1 MWCISEINQEFRERM
16 YDVLDLYEEP
26 YDPQNPVIGL
36 DEKPKQLLEDK
47 RKAIPM
53 TLGHI
58 EKYDNEY
65 IRRGKTN
72 IFMAIEFK
80 AGKRTTRVTSRRT
93 KKDFA
98 KFVKHL
104 VDKVYPDA
112 ERLHLV
118 LDNLNTHNESSFYE
132 MYDKEEAER
141 ILDKIKFHYTPK
153 HASWLNVAEVEIG
166 VMDAEC
172 TKRRIPDK
180 DLLRQEVMAW
190 ERKRNKQK
198 KKIDW
203 KFTKRKADE
212 KLSKYYV

>member
-1 MWCISEINQEFRERM
+1 M
-16 YDVLDLYEEP
+16 YDVLDLYEKP
-26 YDPQNPVIGL
+26 YDPRNPVIGL

-53 TLGHI
+53 KPGNI
-58 EKYDNEY
+58 EKYDSEY
-65 IRRGKTN
+65 IRRGKAN
-72 IFMAIEFK
+72 IFMAAEFK
-80 AGKRTTRVTSRRT
+80 AGKRTARVTSQRT

-104 VDKVYPDA
+104 VDKVYPNA
-112 ERLHLV
+112 EQLHLV

-141 ILDKIKFHYTPK
+141 ILAKIKFHYTPK

-172 TKRRIPDK
+172 TRRRIPDK
-180 DLLRQEVMAW
+180 NLLRQEVIAW

-203 KFTKRKADE
+203 KFTTRKADE

>member
-1 MWCISEINQEFRERM
+1 MWCISEINQEFRELM
-16 YDVLDLYEEP
+16 YDLLDLYEEP

-36 DEKPKQLLEDK
+36 DEKSKQLLEDK

-53 TLGHI
+53 MPGHI

-65 IRRGKTN
+65 IRRGKAN
-72 IFMAIEFK
+72 IFMAVEFK

-104 VDKVYPDA
+104 IDKIYPDA
-112 ERLHLV
+112 ERLHFV

-132 MYDKEEAER
+132 MYSPDEAER
-141 ILDKIKFHYTPK
+141 ILNKIKFHYTPK

-172 TKRRIPDK
+172 TRRRIPDNPNLTM
-180 DLLRQEVMAW
+180 D
-190 ERKRNKQK
+190 
-198 KKIDW
+198 
-203 KFTKRKADE
+203 
-212 KLSKYYV
+212 KLKCS

>member
-1 MWCISEINQEFRERM
+1 MKRMWCISEINQEFRELM
-16 YDVLDLYEEP
+16 YDLLDLYEEP

-53 TLGHI
+53 MPGHI

-65 IRRGKTN
+65 IRRGKAN
-72 IFMAIEFK
+72 IFMAVEFK

-104 VDKVYPDA
+104 IDKIYPDA
-112 ERLHLV
+112 ERLHFV

-132 MYDKEEAER
+132 MYSPDEAER

-180 DLLRQEVMAW
+180 DLLRQEV
-190 ERKRNKQK
+190 
-198 KKIDW
+198 
-203 KFTKRKADE
+203 
-212 KLSKYYV
+212 L

>member
-53 TLGHI
+53 TPGHI

-65 IRRGKTN
+65 IRWGKAN
-72 IFMAIEFK
+72 IFMAVEFK

-112 ERLHLV
+112 ERLRLV
-118 LDNLNTHNESSFYE
+118 VDNLNTHNKTAFYE
-132 MYDKEEAER
+132 VYDEEEAER
-141 ILDKIKFHYTPK
+141 ILDKIEFHYTPK

-172 TKRRIPDK
+172 TRRRIPDK

-190 ERKRNKQK
+190 ERKRNNQK

>member
-53 TLGHI
+53 TPGHI

-65 IRRGKTN
+65 IRRGNAN
-72 IFMAIEFK
+72 IFMAVQFK

-98 KFVKHL
+98 KFVKYL

-112 ERLHLV
+112 ERLRLV
-118 LDNLNTHNESSFYE
+118 VDNLNTHNKTAFYE
-132 MYDKEEAER
+132 VYDEEEAER
-141 ILDKIKFHYTPK
+141 ILDKIEFHYTPK

-172 TKRRIPDK
+172 TRRRIPDK
-180 DLLRQEVMAW
+180 DLLRREVMAW
-190 ERKRNKQK
+190 ERKRNNQK

>member
-53 TLGHI
+53 TPGHI

-65 IRRGKTN
+65 IRRGNAT
-72 IFMAIEFK
+72 IFMAVEFK

-112 ERLHLV
+112 ERLRLV
-118 LDNLNTHNESSFYE
+118 VDNLNTHNKTAFYE
-132 MYDKEEAER
+132 VYDEEEAER
-141 ILDKIKFHYTPK
+141 ILDKIEFHYTPK

-172 TKRRIPDK
+172 TRRRIPDK

-190 ERKRNKQK
+190 ERKRNNQK